1 MTRTEKLGTAP
12 ISSLLKEQAIPASIG
27 ILVMSIYG
35 IIDTIFVGQY
45 VGSIAIAAIT
55 VIMPIT
61 FLIGSIGM
69 SIGIGGS
76 SIISRALGESD
87 TSKAFKVFGNQVSLI
102 FIFCTLAMIGGWWY
116 QDAILQL
123 FGGKGDILPVARE
136 YFTIIL
142 PAVPFLAW
150 AMMCNTV
157 IRAEGQPKIAMITML
172 VPALVNLIL
181 DPILIVYF
189 KMGIAGAA
197 WATTFGYISS
207 GLFTIWYFVFGKS
220 TLKIKTQNLSLNGSI
235 VKEIF
240 SLGGVTLA
248 RQGII
253 SVLAIV
259 LNNTLFSYGGALAIS
274 IYGIIQRIMMF
285 ANFPVIGI
293 TQGFLPIAGYNYG
306 AKNWDRV
313 KETIKLSI
321 KSGTIIA
328 VGLFACILLFAPQI
342 ARIFTNEQDL
352 IQQAAPALRISFL
365 ATPLILLQLIGSA
378 YFQAIGKAIP
388 ALFLTLTKQGFCLI
402 PLLIFLPPIFGLNG
416 IWISF
421 PIADVLAASICF
433 IYLRKGIREMEAQ
446 GEEKAMKKVEEVVID
461 GRNFKNGCHLSQ
473 KPR

>member
-1 MTRTEKLGTAP
+1 MTRTEKLGKAP
-12 ISSLLKEQAIPASIG
+12 IGSLLREQAIPASIG
-27 ILVMSIYG
+27 MLVMSIYG

-45 VGSIAIAAIT
+45 IGSIAIAAIT

-69 SIGIGGS
+69 AIGIGGS

-87 TSKAFKVFGNQVSLI
+87 NSKAFKVFGNQVTLVLL
-102 FIFCTLAMIGGWWY
+102 FCTLAMIGGWYY
-116 QDAILQL
+116 QDYILKL
-123 FGGKGDILPVARE
+123 FGGKGDILPVAKE

-142 PAVPFLAW
+142 PSIPFLAW

-157 IRAEGQPKIAMITML
+157 IRAEGQPKMAMITML

-181 DPILIVYF
+181 DPILIVYYEL
-189 KMGIAGAA
+189 GIAGAA
-197 WATTFGYISS
+197 WATSFGYIGS
-207 GLFTIWYFVFGKS
+207 GLFTLWYFTLGKP
-220 TLKIKTQNLSLNGSI
+220 TLKIQAPNLSLDGAI

-253 SVLAIV
+253 SILAII
-259 LNNTLFSYGGALAIS
+259 LNNTLFIYGGALAIS

-321 KSGTIIA
+321 KSGTMIA

-342 ARIFTNEQDL
+342 ASVFTNEQDL

-378 YFQAIGKAIP
+378 YFQAIGKAVP

-402 PLLIFLPPIFGLNG
+402 PLLILLPPIFGLNG
-416 IWISF
+416 IWMSF

-433 IYLRKGIREMEAQ
+433 FFLRKGVRKMESQ
-446 GEEKAMKKVEEVVID
+446 NIEEEVLEEMVV
-461 GRNFKNGCHLSQ
+461 
-473 KPR
+473 

>member
-1 MTRTEKLGTAP
+1 MTRTEKLGKAP
-12 ISSLLKEQAIPASIG
+12 IGSLLREQAIPASIG
-27 ILVMSIYG
+27 MLVMSIYG

-69 SIGIGGS
+69 AIGIGGC
-76 SIISRALGESD
+76 SIISRALGEED
-87 TSKAFKVFGNQVSLI
+87 TPKAFKVFGNQVSLI
-102 FIFCTLAMIGGWWY
+102 LFFCTLAMIGGWWY
-116 QDAILQL
+116 QDEILIL
-123 FGGKGDILPVARE
+123 FGGKGAILPVAKE
-136 YFTIIL
+136 YFIIIL
-142 PAVPFLAW
+142 PSIPFLAW

-157 IRAEGQPKIAMITML
+157 IRAEGQPKIAMVTML
-172 VPALVNLIL
+172 VPAIVNLIL
-181 DPILIVYF
+181 DPILIVYYN
-189 KMGIAGAA
+189 MGIAGAA

-207 GLFTIWYFVFGKS
+207 GLFTFWYFFFGKS
-220 TLKIKTQNLSLNGSI
+220 TLKIKAPNLILDAPV

-248 RQGII
+248 RQGVI
-253 SVLAIV
+253 SILAIV
-259 LNNTLFSYGGALAIS
+259 LNNTLFIYGGALAIS

-313 KETIKLSI
+313 KKTIKLSI
-321 KSGTIIA
+321 KSGTLIA
-328 VGLFACILLFAPQI
+328 IGLFAGIMLFAPQI

-402 PLLIFLPPIFGLNG
+402 PLLILLPPIFGLNG
-416 IWISF
+416 IWMSF

-433 IYLRKGIREMEAQ
+433 FYLRKGVRKMKAQ
-446 GEEKAMKKVEEVVID
+446 DVKEEVLEEIIV
-461 GRNFKNGCHLSQ
+461 
-473 KPR
+473 